1 MEHIGTQ
8 TIETERLILRRFQNG
23 DEKQMFKNYTS
34 SEKVTEFLT
43 WRAHKQESDTK
54 AYLENI
60 VLPEYEKETT
70 YRWAVVLKEI
80 GEVIGCIDVVEQ
92 NDRKKCAELGWVIG
106 ENFWGKGIM
115 PEAGKVVLETLFN
128 VGYIRIQ
135 AIHHHAN
142 LKSGRVMQKLGMAHE
157 GCLAKCNLDKDGN
170 LVDCD
175 IYAIIKGE

>member
-8 TIETERLILRRFQNG
+8 TIETERLILRRFQND